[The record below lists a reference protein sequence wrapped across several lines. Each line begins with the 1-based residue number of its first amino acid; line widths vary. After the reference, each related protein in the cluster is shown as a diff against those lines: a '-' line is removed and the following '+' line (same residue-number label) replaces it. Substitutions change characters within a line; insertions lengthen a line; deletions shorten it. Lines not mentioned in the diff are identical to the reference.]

1 MISLKHRSLYFIS
14 TQNESC
20 ISCTQNHCV
29 KRTKPTKHEF
39 PKNGIVENNLRILHL
54 CQTPETDSRNPWGSI
69 EPRLRTTGIGCSPPN
84 SM

>member
-1 MISLKHRSLYFIS
+1 MLLVHKMNHASVAHKITVFKEQNQQNMNFQKMVLLKIIL
-14 TQNESC
+14 E
-20 ISCTQNHCV
+20 
-29 KRTKPTKHEF
+29 
-39 PKNGIVENNLRILHL
+39 ILHL